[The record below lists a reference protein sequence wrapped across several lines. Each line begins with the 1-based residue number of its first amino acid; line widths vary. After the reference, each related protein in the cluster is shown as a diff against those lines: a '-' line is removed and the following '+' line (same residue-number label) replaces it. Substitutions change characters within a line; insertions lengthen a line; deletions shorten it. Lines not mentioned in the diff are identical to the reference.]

1 MDGPRGFHVTI
12 AASREGKIRRQ
23 GRRGTRRRADAT
35 TSSRCR
41 ERDAEPRDDGSMRRH
56 ARAHGGFARRAP
68 RGGASPGRTL
78 VPAER
83 VTRVLPT
90 CFTENMEGALM
101 SYHSFLRK
109 TSWAFFLPPFLPLDM
124 RLFLPTA
131 ILLGWGGRAAVKGLA
146 GRPDAREII
155 RVFEPRRAGGN
166 ESLKHS
172 DTQATSRKKTI
183 QHVLKTLNTLA
194 ICFAGACLPS
204 TASRN
209 ADAASQVAA
218 SQRFKTQLWRFFA
231 RPGLRRAPLPP
242 SRGPLSRASL
252 FMTNKRAK
260 PDSGITMDDVDGFSA
275 AELFGQG
282 AS

>member
-1 MDGPRGFHVTI
+1 
-12 AASREGKIRRQ
+12 
-23 GRRGTRRRADAT
+23 
-35 TSSRCR
+35 
-41 ERDAEPRDDGSMRRH
+41 MRRH

-166 ESLKHS
+166 ESLKNS

-183 QHVLKTLNTLA
+183 QHVLKTTLNTLA

-209 ADAASQVAA
+209 A
-218 SQRFKTQLWRFFA
+218 RTQTQPRSVLKPNCGAFSHDRGCGA
-231 RPGLRRAPLPP
+231 RHFHQAH
-242 SRGPLSRASL
+242 LSRRRRQDGARRG
-252 FMTNKRAK
+252 RAGAAPCGCRPRK
-260 PDSGITMDDVDGFSA
+260 SA
-275 AELFGQG
+275 VG
-282 AS
+282 AAQPSSPAPHQTARR

>member
-1 MDGPRGFHVTI
+1 MRPLRPSEAICVVGGEGRSASRRGDVLGVDVPRGFHATI
-12 AASREGKIRRQ
+12 AASREGKIRSQ

-41 ERDAEPRDDGSMRRH
+41 ERNAEPRDDGSMRRH
-56 ARAHGGFARRAP
+56 TRAHGGFARRAP

-155 RVFEPRRAGGN
+155 SKGFRQTREPRPRRRQSNRALVFFSMANPVG
-166 ESLKHS
+166 
-172 DTQATSRKKTI
+172 KK
-183 QHVLKTLNTLA
+183 
-194 ICFAGACLPS
+194 
-204 TASRN
+204 R
-209 ADAASQVAA
+209 
-218 SQRFKTQLWRFFA
+218 FA
-231 RPGLRRAPLPP
+231 RFVRLCVRIPVMSRIRNLPLH
-242 SRGPLSRASL
+242 
-252 FMTNKRAK
+252 
-260 PDSGITMDDVDGFSA
+260 
-275 AELFGQG
+275 
-282 AS
+282 

>member
-1 MDGPRGFHVTI
+1 MRPLRPSEAICVVGGEGRSASRRGDVLGVDVPRGFHATI
-12 AASREGKIRRQ
+12 AASREGKIRSQ

-35 TSSRCR
+35 TSSRCS
-41 ERDAEPRDDGSMRRH
+41 EYDAEPRDDVSVRRH

-155 RVFEPRRAGGN
+155 RVFAPRRAGGN
-166 ESLKHS
+166 ESGKTFSFTHR
-172 DTQATSRKKTI
+172 QPVGKK
-183 QHVLKTLNTLA
+183 
-194 ICFAGACLPS
+194 
-204 TASRN
+204 
-209 ADAASQVAA
+209 
-218 SQRFKTQLWRFFA
+218 
-231 RPGLRRAPLPP
+231 
-242 SRGPLSRASL
+242 
-252 FMTNKRAK
+252 
-260 PDSGITMDDVDGFSA
+260 
-275 AELFGQG
+275 
-282 AS
+282 

>member
-1 MDGPRGFHVTI
+1 
-12 AASREGKIRRQ
+12 
-23 GRRGTRRRADAT
+23 
-35 TSSRCR
+35 
-41 ERDAEPRDDGSMRRH
+41 MRRH

-166 ESLKHS
+166 ESLKNS

-183 QHVLKTLNTLA
+183 QHVLKTTLNTLA

-209 ADAASQVAA
+209 ADAASP
-218 SQRFKTQLWRFFA
+218 A
-231 RPGLRRAPLPP
+231 RPA
-242 SRGPLSRASL
+242 
-252 FMTNKRAK
+252 F
-260 PDSGITMDDVDGFSA
+260 
-275 AELFGQG
+275 
-282 AS
+282 